1 MFGFKVLGLSLL
13 LLQVLPRGLR
23 SGPFFLVLPR
33 CLPRSLRFCSGH
45 LGVHPQIAV
54 GVFGYTGILT
64 LATPGKKQCCPRV
77 SFLGW
82 SVLSFLIPKEIHRSQ
97 KSKDP
102 EILISE
108 IPGGANDVCSTNG
121 AGFLEMFVG
130 RPPSH
135 FLVVFP
141 PLEVQ
146 GWISSPK
153 NP

>member
-1 MFGFKVLGLSLL
+1 M
-13 LLQVLPRGLR
+13 LP
-23 SGPFFLVLPR
+23 S
-33 CLPRSLRFCSGH
+33 C
-45 LGVHPQIAV
+45 
-54 GVFGYTGILT
+54 
-64 LATPGKKQCCPRV
+64 
-77 SFLGW
+77 FLGW
-82 SVLSFLIPKEIHRSQ
+82 SVLGFFNSQKNTLIT

-108 IPGGANDVCSTNG
+108 ILGGANDVCSTNG

>member
-1 MFGFKVLGLSLL
+1 MSIVSVLG
-13 LLQVLPRGLR
+13 
-23 SGPFFLVLPR
+23 
-33 CLPRSLRFCSGH
+33 
-45 LGVHPQIAV
+45 
-54 GVFGYTGILT
+54 
-64 LATPGKKQCCPRV
+64 
-77 SFLGW
+77 
-82 SVLSFLIPKEIHRSQ
+82 FLIPKKLHRPQ

-108 IPGGANDVCSTNG
+108 ILGGANDVCSTNG

>member
-1 MFGFKVLGLSLL
+1 MLSLVYCSVYIYVL
-13 LLQVLPRGLR
+13 LPPQERNNAALVFPGVVRPG
-23 SGPFFLVLPR
+23 FLN
-33 CLPRSLRFCSGH
+33 S
-45 LGVHPQIAV
+45 QKN
-54 GVFGYTGILT
+54 
-64 LATPGKKQCCPRV
+64 TP
-77 SFLGW
+77 
-82 SVLSFLIPKEIHRSQ
+82 IT

-130 RPPSH
+130 RPPSP
-135 FLVVFP
+135 FLGVFP

>member
-1 MFGFKVLGLSLL
+1 M
-13 LLQVLPRGLR
+13 LP
-23 SGPFFLVLPR
+23 SCFFP
-33 CLPRSLRFCSGH
+33 
-45 LGVHPQIAV
+45 GVVRPEFLNSH
-54 GVFGYTGILT
+54 
-64 LATPGKKQCCPRV
+64 KK
-77 SFLGW
+77 
-82 SVLSFLIPKEIHRSQ
+82 IHRSQ

-108 IPGGANDVCSTNG
+108 ILGGANDVCSTNG

>member
-1 MFGFKVLGLSLL
+1 MLSL
-13 LLQVLPRGLR
+13 VY
-23 SGPFFLVLPR
+23 SGFLNSPKN
-33 CLPRSLRFCSGH
+33 
-45 LGVHPQIAV
+45 
-54 GVFGYTGILT
+54 
-64 LATPGKKQCCPRV
+64 TP
-77 SFLGW
+77 
-82 SVLSFLIPKEIHRSQ
+82 IT

-108 IPGGANDVCSTNG
+108 ILGGANDVCSTNG

>member
-1 MFGFKVLGLSLL
+1 MLSL
-13 LLQVLPRGLR
+13 VYCEYM
-23 SGPFFLVLPR
+23 V
-33 CLPRSLRFCSGH
+33 
-45 LGVHPQIAV
+45 
-54 GVFGYTGILT
+54 YTGETNAL
-64 LATPGKKQCCPRV
+64 PV

-82 SVLSFLIPKEIHRSQ
+82 SVLSFLIPKKIHRSQ

>member
-1 MFGFKVLGLSLL
+1 MILI
-13 LLQVLPRGLR
+13 
-23 SGPFFLVLPR
+23 FLN
-33 CLPRSLRFCSGH
+33 
-45 LGVHPQIAV
+45 LGVSVFCFAPPAQIS
-54 GVFGYTGILT
+54 
-64 LATPGKKQCCPRV
+64 KKSSAPSAPLNKKIAKFSQNFP
-77 SFLGW
+77 GW
-82 SVLSFLIPKEIHRSQ
+82 SVLGFLIPKKLHRPQ

-108 IPGGANDVCSTNG
+108 ILGGANDVCSTNG

>member
-1 MFGFKVLGLSLL
+1 MICFGQIGLADGHF
-13 LLQVLPRGLR
+13 VIKNNGCNTGETNALPVGL
-23 SGPFFLVLPR
+23 
-33 CLPRSLRFCSGH
+33 
-45 LGVHPQIAV
+45 LGV
-54 GVFGYTGILT
+54 GYAGILT

-82 SVLSFLIPKEIHRSQ
+82 SVLSFLIPKKIHRSQ